1 MTLKHLNHPKRMLMS
16 KIRET
21 ILEID
26 LGALAHNF
34 RYLKSKTARGVK
46 IMGVVKAFAYGN
58 AADRVALKLNELGI
72 DYFGVAYTP
81 EGISLR
87 NAGIEKP
94 ILVFHPQPVNFEK
107 LIDHCLEAAIYSEL
121 TLIEFIKTAE
131 DKNQKNYPIHLKLNT
146 GLNRLGFSK
155 PHLNK
160 VFDLLSK
167 TDAVKVVGI
176 YSHMAASQDWRER
189 EFSLQQ
195 ITSFRKMCFEIV
207 NFLGYSP
214 TLHLSNTSAILN
226 YPEAAFNMV
235 RCGIGL
241 YGFGNDPEINKNL
254 KPIGTLKTIISQ
266 IQHLEPGDTVGY
278 NRTFKAS
285 EKLKIAT
292 LPLGY
297 ADGIKR
303 QYGNE
308 SAEVLVNGKLA
319 PIIGNVC
326 MDIIMINI
334 TGIDCE
340 EGDEVIIFGGEQH
353 ASGFAKSGDTIS
365 YELITGVSQR
375 VKRVFIGE

>member
-1 MTLKHLNHPKRMLMS
+1 MS

-21 ILEID
+21 LLEIN
-26 LGALAHNF
+26 LGALAHNYQ
-34 RYLKSKTARGVK
+34 YLKSKTAKGVK
-46 IMGVVKAFAYGN
+46 MMGVVKAFAYGN
-58 AADRVALKLNELGI
+58 AADKVALKLNDLGI

-87 NAGIEKP
+87 EAGIKKP

-107 LIDHCLEAAIYSEL
+107 DIDNCLEAGIYSEL
-121 TLIEFIKTAE
+121 TLREFIKIAE
-131 DKNQKNYPIHLKLNT
+131 EKNQKDYPIHLKLNT
-146 GLNRLGFSK
+146 GLNRLGFSHQ
-155 PHLNK
+155 HLDK
-160 VFDLLSK
+160 VFELLSK
-167 TDAVKVVGI
+167 TNAVKVVGV
-176 YSHMAASQDWRER
+176 YSHMAASEDWKER

-195 ITSFRKMCFEIV
+195 ISNFRKMSFEIV

-214 TLHLSNTSAILN
+214 ILHISNTSAIIN

-254 KPIGTLKTIISQ
+254 RPIGTLKTIISQ

-278 NRTFKAS
+278 SRAFKAS
-285 EKLKIAT
+285 EYIKIAT

-297 ADGIKR
+297 ADGINR

-308 SAEVLVNGKLA
+308 STEVLVNGKLA

-334 TGIDCE
+334 TGIECE
-340 EGDEVIIFGGEQH
+340 EGDEVIIFGGDQH
-353 ASGFAKSGDTIS
+353 ASGFARTGDTIS
-365 YELITGVSQR
+365 YELITGISQR
-375 VKRVFIGE
+375 VKRIFISE